1 MLQGKG
7 TDEDPLV
14 STRMRLM
21 DVSLMIE
28 KETSDQMVVIT
39 VEQITRD
46 NKGELYAMAFD
57 IEDVIELI
65 SRASDLLEQ

>member
-14 STRMRLM
+14 SSRMRLM
-21 DVSLMIE
+21 DVSLMME
-28 KETSDQMVVIT
+28 KETMDSMVVIT

-46 NKGELYAMAFD
+46 NKGELYAMAFE
-57 IEDVIELI
+57 IEDIIELI
-65 SRASDLLEQ
+65 ERIPDLLEQ